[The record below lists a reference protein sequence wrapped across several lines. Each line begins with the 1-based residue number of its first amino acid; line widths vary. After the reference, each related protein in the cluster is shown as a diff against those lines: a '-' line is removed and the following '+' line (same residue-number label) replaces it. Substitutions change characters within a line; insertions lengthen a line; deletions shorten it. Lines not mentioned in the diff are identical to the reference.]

1 MKKKGLC
8 LLVAIILLT
17 ISILPISSRTIDFTP
32 TIVFDGTR
40 ATCTVRIAGDRVT
53 DTISATMKLRQG
65 NTVIDE
71 WSGSASG
78 ILKLEE
84 TATVKRGKS
93 YTLVVNATINGIA
106 QPTVTVDKTNN

>member
-1 MKKKGLC
+1 ME
-8 LLVAIILLT
+8 
-17 ISILPISSRTIDFTP
+17 
-32 TIVFDGTR
+32 
-40 ATCTVRIAGDRVT
+40 
-53 DTISATMKLRQG
+53 LRQG
-65 NTVIDE
+65 NIVIAE